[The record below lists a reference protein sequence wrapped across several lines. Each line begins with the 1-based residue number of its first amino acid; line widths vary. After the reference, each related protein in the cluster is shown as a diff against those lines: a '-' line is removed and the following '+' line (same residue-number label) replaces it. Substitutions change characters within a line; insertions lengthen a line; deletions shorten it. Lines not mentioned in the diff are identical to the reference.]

1 MIRRI
6 LALSAFAFLLASC
19 NSSPAADTNPTS
31 GGGDPAAQAV
41 LRYLEAKAAADRDGV
56 RAVLCSSMESQ
67 LDIEALSLSG
77 LNARL
82 EGASCTTD
90 AGGATVT
97 CTGVIV
103 AEYGTETREL
113 PLSQYNVVQED
124 GEWRWCG
131 ETTAP

>member
-1 MIRRI
+1 MIRRV
-6 LALSAFAFLLASC
+6 LALSLFAFLLAAC
-19 NSSPAADTNPTS
+19 NSTPASDTPS
-31 GGGDPAAQAV
+31 GGDPAASQAV

-56 RAVLCSSMESQ
+56 RAVLCSTMESQ

-90 AGGATVT
+90 AGNATVT
-97 CTGVIV
+97 CTGAII

-113 PLSQYNVVQED
+113 PLAQYNVVQED